1 MITLPQLAAEALG
14 SFLAADLKSRF
25 EVTRPFDRSHSFLN
39 LSARLPVRVGLK
51 AFSPAVAA

>member
-39 LSARLPVRVGLK
+39 LSARLPGVGLK